1 MILNISIS
9 DHIRTLGKIG
19 PRFYNSEN
27 RKSDHEPTTLKIGPK
42 FEYSE
47 KNGHRSNN
55 SEKSDKGPTT
65 RKKLDP
71 DPTTRKKSAPNPTAR
86 NSQATRKYHIQI
98 RPTCPDPKLVST
110 RGPLINEGTLR
121 GPTLRNWFATT

>member
-1 MILNISIS
+1 MAMILNISIS

-55 SEKSDKGPTT
+55 SEKSDMGRTT
-65 RKKLDP
+65 RKNWFQIRLLGKISSKSDCSEQSGYPKISDP
-71 DPTTRKKSAPNPTAR
+71 DPTNKSG
-86 NSQATRKYHIQI
+86 SK
-98 RPTCPDPKLVST
+98 TC
-110 RGPLINEGTLR
+110 GYAWAFN
-121 GPTLRNWFATT
+121 

>member
-1 MILNISIS
+1 MAMILNISIS

-55 SEKSDKGPTT
+55 SEKSDKGRTT
-65 RKKLDP
+65 RK
-71 DPTTRKKSAPNPTAR
+71 NW
-86 NSQATRKYHIQI
+86 IQI
-98 RPTCPDPKLVST
+98 RLLGKNQLQI
-110 RGPLINEGTLR
+110 RLLGTVRLPENIGSR
-121 GPTLRNWFATT
+121 SD